1 MAVTRRSPTSPGRRL
16 ALPLAV
22 TLVSAGGLAACSRE
36 PGPDAALSAFAAAWQ
51 GGTVDRLSFL
61 SATGAPMS
69 GSQVATELK
78 TIAGDLTAAPK
89 VTPVGKAKAGKND
102 AVGTLTVAW
111 PVTAGATWT
120 YQTTVRLHHV
130 KKGWEVIWEPAAVNP
145 DLHSGDTLAVHRAAP
160 ERAAILD
167 GAGQPIVTNRPV
179 VTVGLHPKEV
189 TDPASIARQLGDAFA
204 SVGVQI
210 DLSDL
215 PARVKNADPD
225 ALVEVVT
232 LRRDAYDKIREK
244 IHDLP
249 GTVFRESALP
259 LAPTR
264 TFARA
269 LLGRVDQVQKD
280 RMDAHPGKYVVGDLV
295 GYGGLQERY
304 DDRLRGVDGVSVVIV
319 GHKDGDGSAAS
330 DAATSGD
337 GKVLMHSDPK
347 PGQPVKTTIDV
358 ATQNAADA
366 ALAGQKN
373 RAALVAIRISDGA
386 VLAVANGPDGGDQN
400 LAFTAQVPPGSTFKT
415 VTALGVL
422 DSGQVTADTVVP
434 CPKTITVDGR
444 EFHNYEGELFG
455 DVPLHVDFAKSC
467 NTAFASLAPK
477 LAPDK
482 LGRYAADLGIG
493 VPWDMGVDV
502 FSGKVSV
509 NGSKAEQAAAAFGQG
524 ATIVSPVAMAGAAAA
539 VARGQWKQPH
549 LLLDPAAGKPA
560 ADGPQLKPS
569 AVDALKGMMR
579 EVVTNGTATRLRSVP
594 GPPVYGK
601 TGTAEYDNNP
611 DHAHSWFMGVQ
622 GDVAFAVF
630 VENGGVSTDAAVP
643 IAAKFCSALH

>member
-1 MAVTRRSPTSPGRRL
+1 MTVAARSSALSRRRL

-22 TLVSAGGLAACSRE
+22 SLVAVGGLAACSHE
-36 PGPDAALSAFAAAWQ
+36 AGPDAALRAFATAWH
-51 GGTVDRLSFL
+51 GGSLDRLSFL
-61 SATGAPMS
+61 SATGAPVA
-69 GSQVATELK
+69 GSQAAAELK
-78 TIAGDLTAAPK
+78 TIAGDLTAAPAVK
-89 VTPVGKAKAGKND
+89 PVGKVTASKSDATGKLEVD
-102 AVGTLTVAW
+102 W
-111 PVTAGATWT
+111 PVAAGATWT
-120 YQTTVRLHHV
+120 YQTTVRLHHA
-130 KKGWEVIWEPAAVNP
+130 KKGWQVIWEPAAVNP
-145 DLHSGDTLAVHRAAP
+145 DLHAGETLAVHRTAP
-160 ERAAILD
+160 ERAPILD
-167 GAGQPIVTNRPV
+167 GAGQPIVANRPV

-189 TDPASIARQLGDAFA
+189 TDAAAVAKQLGDAFA
-204 SVGVQI
+204 SAGVQV

-215 PARVKNADPD
+215 PARLKSADPD
-225 ALVEVVT
+225 SFVEVVT
-232 LRRDAYDKIREK
+232 LRRDAYDKIRDK

-249 GTVFRESALP
+249 GTMFREATLP

-304 DDRLRGVDGVSVVIV
+304 DDQLRGDDGISVVVV
-319 GHKDGDGSAAS
+319 GKNGEGSAAGDGSANS
-330 DAATSGD
+330 N
-337 GKVLMHSDPK
+337 GKVLMHTDPK

-366 ALAGQKN
+366 ALAGQAN
-373 RAALVAIRISDGA
+373 RSALVAIRISDGA
-386 VLAVANGPDGGDQN
+386 VVAVANGPDGGDQN
-400 LAFTAQVPPGSTFKT
+400 LAFSAQVPPGSTFKT

-422 DSGQVTADTVVP
+422 DSGQASVDTVVP
-434 CPKTITVDGR
+434 CPKSITVDGR

-455 DVPLHVDFAKSC
+455 NVPLHVDFAKSC

-482 LGRYAADLGIG
+482 LGKYAADLGIG

-509 NGSKAEQAAAAFGQG
+509 NGSPAEQAAAAFGQG
-524 ATIVSPVAMAGAAAA
+524 ATIVSPIAMAGAAAA

-549 LLLDPAAGKPA
+549 LMLDPAPAKPA
-560 ADGPQLKPS
+560 PDGPQLKQS
-569 AVDALKGMMR
+569 AVDALKQMMR
-579 EVVTNGTATRLRSVP
+579 EVVTNGTATRLSSVP
-594 GPPVYGK
+594 GPAVYGK

-611 DHAHSWFMGVQ
+611 DHAHSWFMGVR
-622 GDVAFAVF
+622 GNIAFAVF